1 MFNLYDTYRD
11 VYRLRNTITGLADDT
26 FINGQSAYDCAAR
39 LSVQFYPS
47 GKGFFS
53 AHEDPYDVHKIDVP
67 IMAMSKKGD
76 DFHGGGNFV
85 RTSENSVIDTEDL
98 VSPGDIVLFNSL
110 CEHGVALVDE
120 DLDFDPL
127 AKSGRWMMLF
137 AVNKTANNK
146 QIKDAV
152 LKK

>member
-1 MFNLYDTYRD
+1 MVNLPTIVLLDCQFNFTQ
-11 VYRLRNTITGLADDT
+11 VEK
-26 FINGQSAYDCAAR
+26 
-39 LSVQFYPS
+39 V
-47 GKGFFS
+47 FS
-53 AHEDPYDVHKIDVP
+53 AHEDPYDVHQIVVP

-152 LKK
+152 LKNMQNHLS